1 MENFPIF
8 IDIGSKPVIVVGGGT
23 IALRKV
29 ILLSKAK
36 PKITVISENICLEL
50 RELLKKHRGKFIK
63 KSFSEKDIK
72 NPILIIEDMSLKKLT
87 KSINPTSL
95 VVSYLPVDK
104 SDGSPVNCILQYEFN
119 IDE

>member
-29 ILLSKAK
+29 ILLSKAN

-63 KSFSEKDIK
+63 KSH
-72 NPILIIEDMSLKKLT
+72 LKKSWGHHFIIAF
-87 KSINPTSL
+87 K
-95 VVSYLPVDK
+95 
-104 SDGSPVNCILQYEFN
+104 
-119 IDE
+119 